1 MTKPGA
7 AAISVRLDPGMRD
20 RLGRERDLFL
30 ALLEL
35 NHRRALQPALEDTLD
50 LVIGATDADQGYLE
64 LYDDRDDALGAP
76 RWSIA
81 RGCTSEQLAQIRRR
95 VSRGIVAAAL
105 ASGET
110 IQTSS
115 ALLDARFSERAS
127 VREQAIGAVLCAPLG
142 DEAGFGAL
150 YLQRAAADGPFDA
163 DAVALA
169 ELFARHVAPV
179 LARLLACEA
188 EDRRPDPTQAW
199 RAGLSVDALV
209 GRSQAMADVLRH
221 VAMVAPKTVSV
232 LITGS
237 SGTGKTA
244 VAKAIHASGARRHQ
258 PFIEVSCAAMPDD
271 LIESELFG
279 ALAGSHSTA
288 HRPMPGRIAA
298 AEGGTLFLDE
308 VGEMSPR
315 MQAKLLQLLQSK
327 TYFPL
332 GSAKPV
338 LADVRIIAATNADLE
353 ALVRDKRF
361 REDLYYRLSVLPV
374 RMPDLRERPGDIRL
388 LAQHFCQ
395 LFGADAE
402 LQVALS
408 DAALRALELADWPG
422 NIRQLANV
430 VQAGVIR
437 AQSEGATLI
446 APRQLLPYAA
456 DPAPTDGERSFHDAV
471 REYQKELLLR
481 ALTKN
486 DWNVSEAA
494 RALELARSTMNSLIR
509 NHGLRRAGE

>member
-1 MTKPGA
+1 M
-7 AAISVRLDPGMRD
+7 SD
-20 RLGRERDLFL
+20 RLRRERDLFL

-35 NHRRALQPALEDTLD
+35 NRRRTLRPALEDTLD
-50 LVIGATDADQGYLE
+50 MVVSAIHADQGYLE
-64 LYDDRDDALGAP
+64 IYDDDLDAP

-81 RGCTSEQLAQIRRR
+81 RGCSADEVDQIRKR

-115 ALLDARFSERAS
+115 ALLDDRFSARAS
-127 VREQAIGAVLCAPLG
+127 VREQSIGAVLCAPLG
-142 DEAGFGAL
+142 DEVGIGAL
-150 YLQRAAADGPFDA
+150 YVQRAAAAGPFDP
-163 DAVALA
+163 DDVALV
-169 ELFARHVAPV
+169 ESFSRHVAPV
-179 LARLLACEA
+179 LAQLIAREA
-188 EDRRPDPTQAW
+188 EERGPDPTQAW
-199 RAGLSVDALV
+199 RAGLCVEALV

-244 VAKAIHASGARRHQ
+244 VAKAIHASGARRNE

-279 ALAGSHSTA
+279 AIAGSHSTA
-288 HRPMPGRIAA
+288 HRSMTGRIAA

-327 TYFPL
+327 TYHPL
-332 GSAKPV
+332 GSPKPV

-353 ALVRDKRF
+353 DMVREKRF
-361 REDLYYRLSVLPV
+361 REDLYYRLSVLPI
-374 RMPDLRERPGDIRL
+374 RMPDLRERAGDIRL

-395 LFGADAE
+395 LFSDSE
-402 LQVALS
+402 LRVSLS
-408 DAALRALELADWPG
+408 DSALRALELADWPG
-422 NIRQLANV
+422 NIRQLTNA

-437 AQSEGATLI
+437 AQSERATLV
-446 APRQLLPYAA
+446 APRHLLPQSA
-456 DPAPTDGERSFHDAV
+456 DPPPGDSERSFHDAI
-471 REYQKELLLR
+471 RDYQKELLLR
-481 ALTKN
+481 ALTRN

-494 RALELARSTMNSLIR
+494 RSLDLARSTMNSLIR
-509 NHGLRRAGE
+509 QHGLRRAAP

>member
-1 MTKPGA
+1 M
-7 AAISVRLDPGMRD
+7 SD
-20 RLGRERDLFL
+20 RLRRERDLFL

-35 NHRRALQPALEDTLD
+35 NRRRTLRPALEDTLD
-50 LVIGATDADQGYLE
+50 MVISAIHADQGYLE
-64 LYDDRDDALGAP
+64 IYDDDLGSP

-81 RGCTSEQLAQIRRR
+81 RGCSADEVDQIRQR

-115 ALLDARFSERAS
+115 ALLDDRFSARAS
-127 VREQAIGAVLCAPLG
+127 VREQGIGAVLCAPLG
-142 DEAGFGAL
+142 DEVGIGAL
-150 YLQRAAADGPFDA
+150 YIQRAAAAGPFDG
-163 DAVALA
+163 DDVALV
-169 ELFARHVAPV
+169 ESFSRHVAPV
-179 LARLLACEA
+179 LAQLIAREA
-188 EDRRPDPTQAW
+188 EERAPDPTQAW
-199 RAGLSVDALV
+199 RTGLCVEALI

-244 VAKAIHASGARRHQ
+244 VAKAIHASGARRDQ
-258 PFIEVSCAAMPDD
+258 PFLEVSCAAMPDD

-279 ALAGSHSTA
+279 AIAGSHSTA
-288 HRPMPGRIAA
+288 HRSMTGRIAA

-327 TYFPL
+327 TYYPL
-332 GSAKPV
+332 GSPKPM

-353 ALVRDKRF
+353 DMVRDKRF
-361 REDLYYRLSVLPV
+361 REDLYYRLSVLPI
-374 RMPDLRERPGDIRL
+374 RMPDLRERAGDIRL
-388 LAQHFCQ
+388 IAQHFCQ
-395 LFGADAE
+395 LFSADSE
-402 LQVALS
+402 LRVSLS
-408 DAALRALELADWPG
+408 DSALRALELADWPG
-422 NIRQLANV
+422 NIRQLANA

-437 AQSEGATLI
+437 AQSEGATLV
-446 APRQLLPYAA
+446 APRHLLASSEP
-456 DPAPTDGERSFHDAV
+456 PRGDGERSFHDAI
-471 REYQKELLLR
+471 RDYQKELLLR
-481 ALTKN
+481 ALTRN

-494 RALELARSTMNSLIR
+494 RSLDLARSTMNSLIR
-509 NHGLRRAGE
+509 QHGLRRAPT